1 MDLPCLKRMSLDA
14 GTAVELESIA
24 QMLSG
29 DDLAH
34 GWPHVV
40 RVAGYAQLIV
50 EREDLNVDWNA
61 LCLAIA
67 FHDVGRLKEFLFG
80 LDHEVYGAYIARK
93 IIESFTGLSNL
104 AEKVSRI
111 ILEHSFSSERRPST
125 LESMILSDADKL
137 DALGAIGVVRVFH
150 TGCITGRSIQ
160 ESYKHFEDK
169 ILKLPNLMH
178 FKTSAE
184 LAEKLVKRVR
194 LFMEWLG
201 EEIIEGRS
209 ARLNC

>member
-1 MDLPCLKRMSLDA
+1 
-14 GTAVELESIA
+14 
-24 QMLSG
+24 
-29 DDLAH
+29 LAH

-80 LDHEVYGAYIARK
+80 LDHEVYGSYVARK
-93 IIESFTGLSNL
+93 IIESFTGLGGL
-104 AEKVSRI
+104 AEKVSLI
-111 ILEHSFSSERRPST
+111 ILEHSFSSKRKPSM
-125 LESMILSDADKL
+125 LESMVMSDADKL

-150 TGCITGRSIQ
+150 TGCITSRNIQ
-160 ESYKHFEDK
+160 ESYNHFENK
-169 ILKLPNLMH
+169 ILKLPSLMH
-178 FKTSAE
+178 FKTSTE

-194 LFMEWLG
+194 MFMEWLG
-201 EEIIEGRS
+201 EEMDEALS
-209 ARLNC
+209 ARLDR